1 MAKKS
6 NVHKGADFE
15 KSSFDF
21 FQKIFE
27 EIGFQVLSVRKQWS
41 GTQNGF
47 DIRINFL
54 DNDEFERNI
63 FFECKDYDTALDWSN
78 ILEKI
83 LELDAANYQVDGFI
97 ALSPKMDLS
106 NINDNVAINLNSKF
120 KFPIRYLTPE
130 SKIKELFSI
139 DKDIYERV
147 YGVAPLAV
155 KNRQAILDWFKA
167 YIGSVLKEK
176 QVLKFASR
184 IEVKDS
190 AIKPNEDASYITNL
204 DKKLNEVLDAN
215 DPDRDEYHK
224 LRCDYKVYLEELTDV
239 NNQLRLKIINWQDNL
254 RIKAKRLTKKF
265 TQDTSYTPT
274 KFFHDFFEIAEKDLY
289 EFYSAEKLDGDK
301 EKILNGVVFELAA
314 ECPLDWRKNK

>member
-1 MAKKS
+1 MAKS

-15 KSSFDF
+15 KASHEF
-21 FQKIFE
+21 FKKIFE

-54 DNDEFERNI
+54 DNDEFERTI
-63 FFECKDYDTALDWSN
+63 FFECKDYNTVLDWGH

-106 NINDNVAINLNSKF
+106 NINDNIAPKLNSKF

-130 SKIKELFSI
+130 SHIKELFSI
-139 DKDIYERV
+139 EKEIYEKI
-147 YGVAPLAV
+147 YGQSPTGTIDR
-155 KNRQAILDWFKA
+155 KAILDRFKA
-167 YIGSVLKEK
+167 YICSILKEK
-176 QVLKFASR
+176 QLLKFANR

-190 AIKPNEDASYITNL
+190 TKKPTEDGSFITNL
-204 DKKLNEVLDAN
+204 DKKLNEVLDDN
-215 DPDRDEYHK
+215 DPDREEYHK

-265 TQDTSYTPT
+265 SQDDTYTPT
-274 KFFHDFFEIAEKDLY
+274 KFYNDFFEVAEKDLY

>member
-1 MAKKS
+1 MANG
-6 NVHKGADFE
+6 NVAKGASFE
-15 KSSFDF
+15 KATHDF
-21 FQKIFE
+21 FKKIFE
-27 EIGFQVLSVRKQWS
+27 EIGFQVLSIRKQWS

-54 DNDEFERNI
+54 DNDEFERTI
-63 FFECKDYDTALDWSN
+63 FFECKNYDTELDWGH

-97 ALSPKMDLS
+97 ALSPKMDIS
-106 NINDNVAINLNSKF
+106 NINDNIAPKLNSKF

-130 SKIKELFSI
+130 SNVKELFSI
-139 DKDIYERV
+139 EKEIHEEIYGYCPTGTVDR
-147 YGVAPLAV
+147 
-155 KNRQAILDWFKA
+155 KAILNRFKA
-167 YIGSVLKEK
+167 YIGSILREK
-176 QVLKFASR
+176 QLLKFANR

-190 AIKPNEDASYITNL
+190 IKKPDEDGSFITNL
-204 DKKLNEVLDAN
+204 DKKLNEVLEEN
-215 DPDRDEYHK
+215 DPDREEFHK
-224 LRCDYKVYLEELTDV
+224 LRCDYKIYLEELTDV

-265 TQDTSYTPT
+265 SQDSTYTPT
-274 KFFHDFFEIAEKDLY
+274 KFYHDFFETAEKDLLA
-289 EFYSAEKLDGDK
+289 FYSAEQLDGDK